1 MKLRNLYL
9 AIAVLLL
16 TLSGQSSQAQSPT
29 KQYKTLIEHSE
40 SSTKIYKPQAVQVAQ
55 ATNAID
61 EKAAFELVWKLP
73 IVQRKARE
81 IQRLSKGTIRVTA
94 VLDSSPTQEQP
105 YYIIRVVENH
115 VKHTDTIYWFR
126 VLHPSGT
133 IEVLDL
139 VENQFISLDK
149 WKPN

>member
-1 MKLRNLYL
+1 MKITNLYL
-9 AIAVLLL
+9 AIAALLV
-16 TLSGQSSQAQSPT
+16 TLLGHSSNAQSPT
-29 KQYKTLIEHSE
+29 KQYQRLIENSE

-55 ATNAID
+55 ATKAID
-61 EKAAFELVWKLP
+61 EKTAFNLVWQLP

-81 IQRLSKGTIRVTA
+81 IQRLSRGTIRVTA
-94 VLDSSPTQEQP
+94 VLDSSPTDEQP

-115 VKHTDTIYWFR
+115 VKHVDTIYWFR
-126 VLHPSGT
+126 VLHPSGN

-139 VENQFISLDK
+139 VENQFIPLNQ